1 MATAHKTEEGT
12 WRVQVYAGK
21 DENGK
26 RKYISI
32 TERTRRE
39 AEREAARVK
48 QAMEEAE
55 RRKNAGITVGEAAE
69 QYIINKCNVLSPATV
84 TGYRKIINNNMT
96 DELKDIPVSLLT
108 QQDVQVWINHLAA
121 EHSPKTC
128 RNAHGF
134 LTAVIAAEG
143 APLTLRT
150 TLPQKNKKRI
160 YVPDEDEVQNILTKA
175 EGTNLYI
182 PVLLAT
188 QCGLRASEISA
199 LESKHI
205 HDDYVSIEQ
214 ARVDVE
220 RGSVLKCT
228 KSTAGTRNVPI
239 PESLAEILRNAATED
254 GRICNMRST
263 NISSAWGKF
272 ADKHKLNEALNFH
285 ALRHH
290 YASKCMLMGIPI
302 KYAAELMGHS
312 STDMLNKVYQ
322 HTFASAS
329 SKYADMLRNN
339 TADIITNKQ
348 RT

>member
-1 MATAHKTEEGT
+1 MATAHKTTEGT

-69 QYIINKCNVLSPATV
+69 KYIVTKCNLLSPATV
-84 TGYRKIINNNMT
+84 TGYRKIIRNNMT

-108 QQDVQVWINHLAA
+108 QQDVQVWINELAA

-143 APLTLRT
+143 SSLTLRT
-150 TLPQKNKKRI
+150 TLPQKAKKRI
-160 YVPDEDEVQNILTKA
+160 YVPDEAEVQDILNKA
-175 EGTNLYI
+175 QGTSLYI

-199 LESKHI
+199 LELKHV
-205 HDDYVSIEQ
+205 HDDYISIEQ
-214 ARVDVE
+214 ARVDTE
-220 RGSVLKCT
+220 RGPVLKCT
-228 KSTAGTRNVPI
+228 KSTAGTRDVPI
-239 PESLAEILRNAATED
+239 SESLAETLRGAADES
-254 GRICNMRST
+254 GRICSMHSC
-263 NISSAWGKF
+263 NISMAWGRF
-272 ADKHKLNEALNFH
+272 AEKHKLNSSLNFH

-290 YASKCMLMGIPI
+290 YASKCELMRIPV

-312 STDMLNKVYQ
+312 STDMLNKIYQ
-322 HTFASAS
+322 HTFDSA
-329 SKYADMLRNN
+329 KAKFAQQLRKS
-339 TADIITNKQ
+339 TDAILSHKQ
-348 RT
+348 DT